1 MVAVVTIH
9 WISSRSTCGESS
21 DDPHPQFVI
30 GRELRRGLTVDEANT
45 AMPLNSV
52 DRMDREALSLR
63 HFEEMSRA
71 ETARSFRWKRPPP
84 RNAYIRLLKRLN
96 KYQASMPGGF
106 DSV

>member
-1 MVAVVTIH
+1 MT
-9 WISSRSTCGESS
+9 
-21 DDPHPQFVI
+21 DPQFVI

-71 ETARSFRWKRPPP
+71 ETAQSLQMEEAAAAKRVHPLAQATQG
-84 RNAYIRLLKRLN
+84 RTGQHARRIRL
-96 KYQASMPGGF
+96 
-106 DSV
+106 